1 MLKSIDCFCKHPAM
15 GDGHLNKCKECTK
28 SDVREI
34 ERQTSNVTVLTIERS
49 NDLKR
54 VVARLEYQIGRR
66 EETKKRAKL
75 AYRERYSL
83 KAQAHDSVSN
93 AMRDGRIKKQPCEI
107 CGSVAHAHHDDYSK
121 PLEVRWLCIKHHVEW
136 HKSNKAIGGF
146 DGR

>member
-1 MLKSIDCFCKHPAM
+1 M

-28 SDVREI
+28 SDVRENRKTNI
-34 ERQTSNVTVLTIERS
+34 ERYRAYDRARS

-54 VVARLEYQIGRR
+54 VVARLEYSKSDVGR
-66 EETKKRAKL
+66 ETKKRAKL
-75 AYRERYSL
+75 AYRERYPL